1 MTCDRKKD
9 EIITDITL
17 IIDEKMIGDIDV
29 KKWINDNY
37 CPEKTGSCYRVFS
50 RDFNKVQQLVK
61 RLSGHLSSSGTQGQT
76 APPTPCAATCSVP
89 VNRVVMEYI
98 KKKYDEKLK
107 RILGHFVIEFKAA
120 NSGPHSTVQVNFR
133 APSEPAYSSDRV
145 HLDFVRQRFITFYQ
159 RTASDLQ
166 LTSLHVTPHRAE
178 DLQRKFPL
186 LFFKSGSSKDTAVC
200 GPFAHVQKLKEF
212 ISQNPKSSGNSP
224 VKRDPARSQSYKSS
238 APSPKLSKPPG
249 NEICPIC
256 MEPIPPEKKKA
267 LQCMHS
273 FCKDCLQRAFDYKPV
288 CPICGEV
295 YGTLKG
301 TQPDG
306 GTMDIRTSSACLPG
320 YERHGTLVIHYHIPS
335 GIQKEEHPNPGQPFE
350 GASRT
355 AYLPDSSE
363 GRKVLEL
370 LRKAFNQRL
379 IFTIGRSSTSG
390 RNNMVTWNDIH
401 HKTSMHGGPTS
412 YGYPDPDY
420 LNRVQEELKAKGIK

>member
-1 MTCDRKKD
+1 MTANRKND
-9 EIITDITL
+9 EFITDIIL
-17 IIDEKMIGDIDV
+17 IIDEKKIGDRDRNWIFTNYHT
-29 KKWINDNY
+29 KK
-37 CPEKTGSCYRVFS
+37 KGSYYRVRS
-50 RDFNKVQQLVK
+50 QDFNMADQLVN
-61 RLSGHLSSSGTQGQT
+61 RLSEPHSSRPTPGQT
-76 APPTPCAATCSVP
+76 AQPTPRATCSVP
-89 VNRVVMEYI
+89 VNGLVFEYI
-98 KKKYDEKLK
+98 YEKYAEKLK
-107 RILGHFVIEFKAA
+107 KIRGRFVMEFNAA
-120 NSGPHSTVQVNFR
+120 NGDPQSTGQVTFR
-133 APSEPAYSSDRV
+133 TPSESSYSSDRV

-166 LTSLHVTPHRAE
+166 ITSLHLAPHQAK
-178 DLQRKFPL
+178 DLQRKFPLL
-186 LFFKSGSSKDTAVC
+186 LFFKSGSSKDTKVC
-200 GPFAHVQKLKEF
+200 GPFAHVQELKAF
-212 ISQNPKSSGNSP
+212 LSQNPNSSGNSP
-224 VKRDPARSQSYKSS
+224 VRRDPARSQSYKSS
-238 APSPKLSKPPG
+238 APSPKHSKPPAD
-249 NEICPIC
+249 ESCPIC

-267 LQCMHS
+267 LHCKHY
-273 FCKDCLQRAFDYKPV
+273 FCKDCLQTAFDYKPV

-306 GTMDIRTSSACLPG
+306 GTMDIRISAASLPG
-320 YERHGTLVIHYHIPS
+320 YERHRTIVIHYHIPS
-335 GIQKEEHPNPGQPFE
+335 GIQKEEHPNPGQPYE

-390 RNNMVTWNDIH
+390 RNNIVTWNDIH
-401 HKTSMHGGPTS
+401 HKTSMLGGPTF